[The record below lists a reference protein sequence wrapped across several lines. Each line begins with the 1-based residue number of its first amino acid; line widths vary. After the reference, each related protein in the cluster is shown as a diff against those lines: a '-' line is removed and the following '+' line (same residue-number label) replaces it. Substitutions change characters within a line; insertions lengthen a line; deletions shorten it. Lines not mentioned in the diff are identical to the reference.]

1 MPVAASWKSIGI
13 ALRLKP
19 NVLDGIEAEKIRKR
33 RECLTSMVKEWLNKN
48 YDFKKFG
55 EPTWQKLVEVVSH
68 PGGGANMA
76 HAKTMAM
83 KHKAVGMISFR

>member
-1 MPVAASWKSIGI
+1 
-13 ALRLKP
+13 
-19 NVLDGIEAEKIRKR
+19 
-33 RECLTSMVKEWLNKN
+33 MVKEWLNKN